1 MTVHNVDVLV
11 VGAGPTGLTAAGD
24 LARAG
29 RSVTALERW
38 PAINPSS
45 RAFVTMARTL
55 EVLDARGIA
64 DDLLT
69 HAHKAPGVTIFGG
82 ARIDL
87 THLDSPYQ
95 FAMITPQT
103 NVDRALGDYAAA
115 QGADICRG
123 VEVVELDQDA
133 EGVTVTARTHGDPA
147 GRRTCWRAKYL
158 IGADGAH
165 STVRTLI
172 GADFAGKTILSS
184 IVLADV
190 KLANGPADGGLTLG
204 STRNEFAFLAP
215 YDGSWYRAMVWDR
228 NDQLP
233 DTQSVGQDEIVDVL
247 ARAIG
252 ADLGV
257 LEVGWKSR
265 FHCDERQVAQYR
277 HGRVFLAGD
286 AAHVHSPMGGQGM
299 NTGIQDA
306 ANVAWKID
314 AVLAG
319 AADAVLDS
327 YHDERHPIGRRVLR
341 QSGLMARGV
350 TLHPRVARGLRNLL
364 LPKLLSIPR
373 IRDEVAGS
381 FAGTTLRYAHRAGES
396 ALVGTR
402 ATQIPL
408 TRERLTELQREPG
421 FVLIRERGRCALD
434 VIDLRQ
440 AERSDSGPAVLVRP
454 DGYIAWAGD
463 SANRSE
469 WLEALSRWTGR
480 TNSALPLELMTS
492 VLMTADGRTV
502 EAEGTHGHGDPA
514 FSAVPRGQAHLHQS
528 DRLDLRL
535 DPRARAPR
543 QVGPHAPGERVRR
556 EAGRGRRRRGRRR

>member
-1 MTVHNVDVLV
+1 MTVHDVDVLV

-29 RSVTALERW
+29 RSVAVLERW
-38 PAINPSS
+38 PAVNASS

-55 EVLDARGIA
+55 ELFDARGIA
-64 DDLLT
+64 EDLLA
-69 HAHKAPGVTIFGG
+69 HAHKAMGITIFGG

-103 NVDRALGDYAAA
+103 NVDRALGGYAVA
-115 QGADICRG
+115 QGAEIRRG
-123 VEVVELDQDA
+123 VEVVGLDQDT
-133 EGVTVTARTHGDPA
+133 EGVTVAAQTHGDPA
-147 GRRTCWRAKYL
+147 RHRIFWRAKYL

-165 STVRTLI
+165 STVRRLI

-190 KLANGPADGGLTLG
+190 KLADGPTDGGLTLG
-204 STRNEFAFLAP
+204 STRDEFAFLAP
-215 YDGSWYRAMVWDR
+215 YDRHDADGSWYRTMVWDR
-228 NDQLP
+228 NNQLP
-233 DTQSVGQDEIVDVL
+233 DTQPVHQQEISGVL
-247 ARAIG
+247 TRAMG
-252 ADLGV
+252 ADLGL
-257 LEVGWKSR
+257 LEVSWKSR
-265 FHCDERQVAQYR
+265 FHCDERQVAHYR

-306 ANVAWKID
+306 ANLAWKID
-314 AVLAG
+314 AVLSG
-319 AADAVLDS
+319 ADDAVLDS

-350 TLHPRVARGLRNLL
+350 TLHPRPARRLRNLL
-364 LPKLLSIPR
+364 APKLLRIPR

-408 TRERLTELQREPG
+408 TGGPLERLAELQRQPG
-421 FVLIRERGRCALD
+421 FVLIRESGRPPAD
-434 VIDLRQ
+434 VTDLHQ
-440 AERSDSGPAVLVRP
+440 AERSDCGPAVLVRP

-469 WLEALSRWTGR
+469 WLEALARWTGH
-480 TNSALPLELMTS
+480 TAL
-492 VLMTADGRTV
+492 V
-502 EAEGTHGHGDPA
+502 
-514 FSAVPRGQAHLHQS
+514 GQDYGSLS
-528 DRLDLRL
+528 ST
-535 DPRARAPR
+535 
-543 QVGPHAPGERVRR
+543 
-556 EAGRGRRRRGRRR
+556 

>member
-1 MTVHNVDVLV
+1 MTEFEVDVLV

-29 RSVTALERW
+29 RSVTVLERW
-38 PAINPSS
+38 PTINPSS
-45 RAFVTMARTL
+45 RAFATMARTL

-64 DDLLT
+64 DDLL
-69 HAHKAPGVTIFGG
+69 ARSHKAPGVTIFGG

-103 NVDRALGDYAAA
+103 NVDQALGAYAGA
-115 QGADICRG
+115 QGADIRRG
-123 VEVVELDQDA
+123 IDVVALSQDA
-133 EGVTVTARTHGDPA
+133 DGVTVTAQPHGAPA
-147 GRRTCWRAKYL
+147 GHQTYWRAKYL

-165 STVRTLI
+165 STVRTLEA
-172 GADFAGKTILSS
+172 ADFPGTTILSS

-190 KLANGPADGGLTLG
+190 KLADGPPDSGLTLG

-215 YDGSWYRAMVWDR
+215 YDRHDGDGSWYRAMVWDR
-228 NDQLP
+228 NNQLP
-233 DTQSVGQDEIVDVL
+233 DSRPVDSEEISGIL
-247 ARAIG
+247 ARAMD
-252 ADLGV
+252 ADLGL

-306 ANVAWKID
+306 ANLAWKID

-319 AADAVLDS
+319 ADDTVLDS
-327 YHDERHPIGRRVLR
+327 YHDERHPIGKRVVL

-350 TLHPRVARGLRNLL
+350 TLHPRVARGLRNMLVPRLL
-364 LPKLLSIPR
+364 RIPR
-373 IRDEVAGS
+373 VRDEVAGS
-381 FAGTTLRYAHRAGES
+381 FAGTTLRYARRPGES

-408 TRERLTELQREPG
+408 TRDRLTELQREPG
-421 FVLIRERGRCALD
+421 FVLVRESGRSPFD
-434 VIDLRQ
+434 VTDLHQ
-440 AERSDSGPAVLVRP
+440 AERADAGLAVLVRP

-463 SANRSE
+463 SANRAE
-469 WLEALSRWTGR
+469 WLDVLARWTG
-480 TNSALPLELMTS
+480 SA
-492 VLMTADGRTV
+492 
-502 EAEGTHGHGDPA
+502 
-514 FSAVPRGQAHLHQS
+514 
-528 DRLDLRL
+528 
-535 DPRARAPR
+535 AR
-543 QVGPHAPGERVRR
+543 VSS
-556 EAGRGRRRRGRRR
+556 

>member
-1 MTVHNVDVLV
+1 MTVHMVDVLV

-29 RSVTALERW
+29 RSVAALERW

-45 RAFVTMARTL
+45 RAFATMARTL

-64 DDLLT
+64 DDLLAQ
-69 HAHKAPGVTIFGG
+69 AHKAPGVTIFGG

-103 NVDRALGDYAAA
+103 NVDRALGAYAVA
-115 QGADICRG
+115 QGAEIVRG
-123 VEVVELDQDA
+123 IEVVGLDQDA
-133 EGVTVTARTHGDPA
+133 QGVTVTTRPHGDQA
-147 GRRTCWRAKYL
+147 ERRSFWRAKYL

-190 KLANGPADGGLTLG
+190 KLVDGPFDGGLTLG
-204 STRNEFAFLAP
+204 STRDEFAFLAP
-215 YDGSWYRAMVWDR
+215 YDRHDADGSWYRAMVWDR
-228 NDQLP
+228 NNQLP
-233 DTQSVGQDEIVDVL
+233 DTEPVDADEIVGVL
-247 ARAIG
+247 SRAMK

-306 ANVAWKID
+306 ANLAWKID

-319 AADAVLDS
+319 ADDTVLDS
-327 YHDERHPIGRRVLR
+327 YHDERHPIGKRVVL
-341 QSGLMARGV
+341 QSGMMARGV

-364 LPKLLSIPR
+364 APRLLRIPR
-373 IRDEVAGS
+373 VRDEVAGS

-408 TRERLTELQREPG
+408 TQDRLTELQHEPG
-421 FVLIRERGRCALD
+421 FVLIRESGRSPVD
-434 VIDLRQ
+434 VIDLHQ
-440 AERSDSGPAVLVRP
+440 AERADSGPAVLVRP
-454 DGYIAWAGD
+454 DGYIAWAGE

-469 WLEALSRWTGR
+469 WLDVLARWTGH
-480 TNSALPLELMTS
+480 TTTVSHALT
-492 VLMTADGRTV
+492 G
-502 EAEGTHGHGDPA
+502 
-514 FSAVPRGQAHLHQS
+514 
-528 DRLDLRL
+528 
-535 DPRARAPR
+535 
-543 QVGPHAPGERVRR
+543 
-556 EAGRGRRRRGRRR
+556 

>member
-1 MTVHNVDVLV
+1 MTVHMVDVLV
-11 VGAGPTGLTAAGD
+11 VGAGPTGLTGAGD

-29 RSVTALERW
+29 RSVAVLERW

-45 RAFVTMARTL
+45 RAFATMARTL

-64 DDLLT
+64 DDLLAR
-69 HAHKAPGVTIFGG
+69 AHQAPGVAIFGG

-103 NVDRALGDYAAA
+103 NVDQALGAYAVV
-115 QGADICRG
+115 QGAEIVRG
-123 VEVVELDQDA
+123 VEVIGLDQDA
-133 EGVTVTARTHGDPA
+133 QGVTVTARPHGDHT
-147 GRRTCWRAKYL
+147 GRRTFWRAKYL

-165 STVRTLI
+165 SAVRTLI

-190 KLANGPADGGLTLG
+190 KLADGPADGGLTLG
-204 STRNEFAFLAP
+204 STRDEFAFLAP
-215 YDGSWYRAMVWDR
+215 YDRHDADGSWYRAMVWDR
-228 NDQLP
+228 NNQLP
-233 DTQSVGQDEIVDVL
+233 DTEAVNADEIVGVL
-247 ARAIG
+247 SRAMK
-252 ADLGV
+252 ADPGL

-277 HGRVFLAGD
+277 HGHVFLAGD

-306 ANVAWKID
+306 ANLAWKID

-319 AADAVLDS
+319 ADDTVLDS
-327 YHDERHPIGRRVLR
+327 YHDERHPIGKRVVL
-341 QSGLMARGV
+341 QSGMMARGV

-364 LPKLLSIPR
+364 APRLLRLPR
-373 IRDEVAGS
+373 VRDEVAGS

-396 ALVGTR
+396 FLVGTR

-408 TRERLTELQREPG
+408 TQDRLTELQREPG
-421 FVLIRERGRCALD
+421 FVLIRESGRSPVD
-434 VIDLRQ
+434 VIDLHQ
-440 AERSDSGPAVLVRP
+440 AERADSGPAVLVRP

-469 WLEALSRWTGR
+469 WLEVLARWTGH
-480 TNSALPLELMTS
+480 TTTVSHALTS
-492 VLMTADGRTV
+492 
-502 EAEGTHGHGDPA
+502 
-514 FSAVPRGQAHLHQS
+514 
-528 DRLDLRL
+528 
-535 DPRARAPR
+535 
-543 QVGPHAPGERVRR
+543 
-556 EAGRGRRRRGRRR
+556 

>member
-1 MTVHNVDVLV
+1 
-11 VGAGPTGLTAAGD
+11 LTAAGD

-29 RSVTALERW
+29 RSVTVLERW

-64 DDLLT
+64 DDLLAQ
-69 HAHKAPGVTIFGG
+69 AHKAPGVTIFGG

-103 NVDRALGDYAAA
+103 DVDQALGAYAVA
-115 QGADICRG
+115 QGAEIRRG
-123 VEVVELDQDA
+123 IEVVGLDQDA
-133 EGVTVTARTHGDPA
+133 DGVTVTAQPHGEHA
-147 GRRTCWRAKYL
+147 ARRTYWRAKYL

-165 STVRTLI
+165 STVRALI
-172 GADFAGKTILSS
+172 GADFVGKTILSS

-190 KLANGPADGGLTLG
+190 KLANGPADGSLTLG
-204 STRNEFAFLAP
+204 STRDEFAFLAP
-215 YDGSWYRAMVWDR
+215 YHRHDADGSWYRAMVWDR
-228 NDQLP
+228 NNQVP
-233 DTQSVGQDEIVDVL
+233 DTQPVDSAEIAGVTT
-247 ARAIG
+247 RAMK
-252 ADLGV
+252 ADLGM

-306 ANVAWKID
+306 ANLAWKID

-319 AADAVLDS
+319 ADDTVLDS
-327 YHDERHPIGRRVLR
+327 YHEERHPVGKRVLL

-350 TLHPRVARGLRNLL
+350 TLHPRIARGLRNLL
-364 LPKLLSIPR
+364 LPKLLRVSR

-381 FAGTTLRYAHRAGES
+381 FAGTTLRYGHRAAES

-408 TRERLTELQREPG
+408 TQDRLTALQREPG
-421 FVLIRERGRCALD
+421 FVLVRESGRSPAD
-434 VIDLRQ
+434 VTDLHQ
-440 AERSDSGPAVLVRP
+440 AQRADSGPAVLVRP

-469 WLEALSRWTGR
+469 WLETLSRWTGR
-480 TNSALPLELMTS
+480 TNSALAPAVTS
-492 VLMTADGRTV
+492 
-502 EAEGTHGHGDPA
+502 
-514 FSAVPRGQAHLHQS
+514 
-528 DRLDLRL
+528 
-535 DPRARAPR
+535 
-543 QVGPHAPGERVRR
+543 
-556 EAGRGRRRRGRRR
+556 